1 MKEGG
6 EGDLDLENTPI
17 TSLPQGL
24 KVGGSLFLSNTKI
37 EELPQGLKVGG
48 YLDLED
54 TPLSK
59 KYTKKEIRRMVPG
72 VKGSIYL

>member
-17 TSLPQGL
+17 TPLPQGL
-24 KVGGSLFLSNTKI
+24 EVGGSLWLRN
-37 EELPQGLKVGG
+37 
-48 YLDLED
+48 

-59 KYTKKEIRRMVPG
+59 KYTRDEVRKMAPG
-72 VKGSIYL
+72 IKGDIWF